1 MPRAKKPLTIAE
13 TVARLTRVGE
23 RIGMDT
29 PVTDFRMDTLEDGRR
44 TRWVPKAPKAPRY
57 RVRSGSGTCTGDRR
71 CTGTDVHMTGC
82 PVLMAAVDAVQRQP
96 VMVG

>member
-1 MPRAKKPLTIAE
+1 MPKARPLTIAE

-29 PVTDFRMDTLEDGRR
+29 PVTGFQMDTVKDGKRN
-44 TRWVPKAPKAPRY
+44 RWVPKVPKAPRY
-57 RVRSGSGTCTGDRR
+57 RLRSGSGTCTGDRR
-71 CTGTDVHMTGC
+71 CTGTDMHMTGC
-82 PVLMAAVDAVQRQP
+82 PVLIAAVDAARRVP